1 MSGSSDNSRLATC
14 PQCGAP
20 VTLPDYADLAVC
32 PFCGSNLSREL
43 PRREDEW
50 GPLRRE
56 MEGDPFTAGSDPEV
70 AQPGGGAPATEQGGL
85 PTQSGARSVA
95 EEQVLHSVSCP
106 QCAGPLSVRAGRRIL
121 LCGHC
126 GVRVLVTGGGGLS
139 RWLFPQ
145 KVERA
150 QALATAGRWLREY
163 PGIAQR
169 ARAVLVMRARLVH
182 VPIWEHKAL
191 IAGWESGTKLRTR
204 YHLVTEEE
212 GNERLDLALVEEP
225 FHEPHLQER
234 RFFQAACDVSALGAT
249 RPRFSGREL
258 LLPLIAGE
266 VDPSSTVMEPRGTA
280 AEIVERGRKL
290 ALQPA
295 SGAADPQSRMLI
307 LRESLTLLYY
317 PLWLV
322 DYQAGGRPYRIVVDA
337 QNGGVN
343 SAGAPAREGR
353 LTPSLGLR
361 IAALVAVAVLALWL
375 GSVVDA
381 VRVPTVFLAV
391 IVCVAA
397 ILLVLR
403 SPGGGK
409 VEYHEPF
416 SS

>member
-1 MSGSSDNSRLATC
+1 
-14 PQCGAP
+14 

-32 PFCGSNLSREL
+32 PFCGSNLSRGQ
-43 PRREDEW
+43 PRGVDEW
-50 GPLRRE
+50 GPLPSGRAVLVD
-56 MEGDPFTAGSDPEV
+56 GPPAPSGS
-70 AQPGGGAPATEQGGL
+70 QPP
-85 PTQSGARSVA
+85 A
-95 EEQVLHSVSCP
+95 EEQVLHSLSCP

-121 LCGHC
+121 LCAHC
-126 GVRVLVTGGGGLS
+126 GVRVLVTGGGGFS

-145 KVERA
+145 KIGRD
-150 QALATAGRWLREY
+150 QALATAGKWLRDY
-163 PGIAQR
+163 PGISGR
-169 ARAVLVMRARLVH
+169 AREVPVTRARLVH

-191 IAGWESGTKLRTR
+191 VAGWEFGTKLRTR
-204 YHLVTEEE
+204 YHLVTDGE
-212 GNERLDLALVEEP
+212 GNERLDLALSKEP
-225 FHEPHLQER
+225 FEEPHLLER
-234 RFFQAACDVSALGAT
+234 RFFQAACDIDALEAT

-258 LLPLIAGE
+258 LLPMVAGE
-266 VDPSSTVMEPRGTA
+266 VEPSSTVMEPRGTA
-280 AEIVERGRKL
+280 AEIAERGRKL
-290 ALQPA
+290 ALQSA
-295 SGAADPQSRMLI
+295 SGAADPHGRMLI

-337 QNGGVN
+337 RDGSVN
-343 SAGAPAREGR
+343 SASAPAREGR

-361 IAALVAVAVLALWL
+361 IAALVAAAVFALWL

-381 VRVPTVFLAV
+381 ARVPTVFVAV
-391 IVCVAA
+391 IVCVTA